1 MIADTTK
8 VFHVKISATEKRLTH
23 AFFLVPHLEIHT
35 FLMSAARFKVGVEIV
50 YRKDWARGGTDRTI
64 DIPDPS

>member
-8 VFHVKISATEKRLTH
+8 VFHVKISATGKRLTH

-35 FLMSAARFKVGVEIV
+35 FLMSAARFEVGVEIV
-50 YRKDWARGGTDRTI
+50 YRKGWAGVEQTEQ
-64 DIPDPS
+64 